1 MNSNKTQKI
10 VKDDLC
16 LQEKGFHKKFREI
29 ERVFLIFTSNFK
41 KKLWIDNF
49 GAMYLGEAAWT
60 VKL

>member
-29 ERVFLIFTSNFK
+29 ESVFLIFTSNFK
-41 KKLWIDNF
+41 KNCESTILVPCTLEKPRKL
-49 GAMYLGEAAWT
+49 
-60 VKL
+60 